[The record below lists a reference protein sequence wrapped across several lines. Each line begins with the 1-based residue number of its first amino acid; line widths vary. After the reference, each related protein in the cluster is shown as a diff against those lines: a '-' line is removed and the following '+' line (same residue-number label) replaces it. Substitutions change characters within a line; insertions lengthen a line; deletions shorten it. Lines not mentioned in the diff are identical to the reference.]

1 MGSDRAHPFVSKNG
15 VRGARAPSRAVDR
28 TGDCGTRGLRY
39 RGGNPSDL
47 ASGGRHASC
56 AAEEKEYS
64 TASID
69 FVLTERF
76 RARLRRAV
84 RSASTRGRTDG
95 SAATSVPDTAPS
107 VDDDASWFQSHY
119 NEAAQQIIDFLAGV
133 NISMTGQDVADIGC
147 GDGIIDLGLA
157 HKAQPQR
164 LVGYDLDLVDD
175 DIRSD
180 LTSAAAQAGVP
191 PELPPCL
198 GFARSEPLSI
208 PADDETFDFV
218 VTWSASEHIAEP
230 AGVFREMRRI
240 IRPTGVLFLQLWPFY
255 YSAHGSHLWDWFP
268 GENFVHL
275 YRSADEIAAVLRANP
290 RGPTPGW
297 NERMLDEFRTLNRI
311 TLDDL
316 QRALLAGGFAVRLVE
331 VDTPIV
337 NLPAE
342 AARYRLADL
351 AIAGVKLLALPR

>member
-1 MGSDRAHPFVSKNG
+1 
-15 VRGARAPSRAVDR
+15 
-28 TGDCGTRGLRY
+28 
-39 RGGNPSDL
+39 
-47 ASGGRHASC
+47 
-56 AAEEKEYS
+56 
-64 TASID
+64 
-69 FVLTERF
+69 
-76 RARLRRAV
+76 
-84 RSASTRGRTDG
+84 
-95 SAATSVPDTAPS
+95 
-107 VDDDASWFQSHY
+107 VDDPLSWFQSHY

-133 NISMTGQDVADIGC
+133 KISMTGQDVVDIGC

-157 HKAQPQR
+157 HKAQPR
-164 LVGYDLDLVDD
+164 KLVGYDLDLVDD
-175 DIRSD
+175 DIRSH
-180 LTSAAAQAGVP
+180 LTSAAAQAGVS

-198 GFARSEPLSI
+198 GFARSDPLSI
-208 PADDETFDFV
+208 PADDESFDFV
-218 VTWSASEHIAEP
+218 VTWSAFEHIAEP
-230 AGVFREMRRI
+230 AGVIREMRRI

-255 YSAHGSHLWDWFP
+255 YSAHGSHLWEWFP

-297 NERMLDEFRTLNRI
+297 NERMLEEFRTLNRI

-331 VDTPIV
+331 VDAPIV

-351 AIAGVKLLALPR
+351 AIAGIKLLALPR